1 MVERFKEAGGRVALV
16 TGAVTTALFMG
27 LFMAGPASATP
38 ADPVTDAFSDMSA
51 KIVSYG
57 ALVVGLV
64 VLAVGIFLGIKWL
77 RKGVSAA

>member
-1 MVERFKEAGGRVALV
+1 MERFKEMGGRAAVLGSAV
-16 TGAVTTALFMG
+16 TGTLLMG
-27 LFMAGPASATP
+27 FIMAGPASATP
-38 ADPVTDAFSDMSA
+38 ADPVEAAFSDMSA
-51 KIVSYG
+51 KIVTYG